1 MAVAVKSS
9 GVSTPFSI
17 RIIDA
22 SDLEHTGLSDF
33 ISSST
38 TVYTMDLDNAAIGNV
53 VYFKVY
59 DSTGPTY
66 GTTDPSLMIKI
77 PASTRQVWSVAQ
89 GLGLSNGL
97 SIMASAASGPTATIP
112 HGSSSFNCS
121 LVVS

>member
-38 TVYTMDLDNAAIGNV
+38 TVYTMDLDNADVGNV
-53 VYFKVY
+53 VYFNGLRGQWSDRHHPAWVVLVQLQP
-59 DSTGPTY
+59 GRILNN
-66 GTTDPSLMIKI
+66 PSLN
-77 PASTRQVWSVAQ
+77 VARRKQ
-89 GLGLSNGL
+89 ES
-97 SIMASAASGPTATIP
+97 
-112 HGSSSFNCS
+112 
-121 LVVS
+121 